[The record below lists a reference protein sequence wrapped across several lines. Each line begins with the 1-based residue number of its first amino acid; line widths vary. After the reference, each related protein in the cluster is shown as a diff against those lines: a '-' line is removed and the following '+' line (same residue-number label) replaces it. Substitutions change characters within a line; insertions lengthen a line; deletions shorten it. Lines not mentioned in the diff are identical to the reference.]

1 MWIIYLTIEILMLV
15 IFILMKIFGVE
26 GMVVDIIKILPIGF
40 NLIFTLGKK
49 GMLKNALIFTLIA
62 DCCFLLEKN
71 ALWGIA
77 FFVVVQ
83 FYYYFY
89 LEEFDFKILLMC
101 LINFLFVIFFK
112 ESVLIVEAFIY
123 AFMFCLNLVILK
135 RKLKN
140 NDKLF
145 IFNYVLLFLLGCDC
159 FVLIQYLFGFSKWV
173 EGIIEVVEWTFYL
186 TSQIM
191 LVSIL
196 YFKNKT
202 IVKESKQ

>member
-1 MWIIYLTIEILMLV
+1 M
-15 IFILMKIFGVE
+15 G
-26 GMVVDIIKILPIGF
+26 
-40 NLIFTLGKK
+40 N
-49 GMLKNALIFTLIA
+49 
-62 DCCFLLEKN
+62 C
-71 ALWGIA
+71 

-145 IFNYVLLFLLGCDC
+145 NFNYVLLFLLGCDC
-159 FVLIQYLFGFSKWV
+159 FVLIQYLFEFSKWV
-173 EGIIEVVEWTFYL
+173 EGIIEIVEWTFYL